1 MIVFVGGDLSVVG
14 VGLGEGTLVDGKTS
28 PAVVG
33 SVVIIF
39 GDFGAQKRHHYYISP
54 CLVLSLFAQF
64 SLGNVDFLSLV
75 VRMC

>member
-1 MIVFVGGDLSVVG
+1 MFVGGDLSVVG

-39 GDFGAQKRHHYYISP
+39 GDFGVS
-54 CLVLSLFAQF
+54 VSLHIGA
-64 SLGNVDFLSLV
+64 
-75 VRMC
+75 